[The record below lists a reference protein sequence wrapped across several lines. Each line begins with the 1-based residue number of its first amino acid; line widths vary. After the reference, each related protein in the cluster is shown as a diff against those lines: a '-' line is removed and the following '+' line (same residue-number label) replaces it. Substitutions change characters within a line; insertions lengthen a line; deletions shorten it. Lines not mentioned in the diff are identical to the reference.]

1 MRIRKPSPALV
12 VSIVALVMATTG
24 SAVAAIDFARN
35 AGAVDHLSAVG
46 ASSSLT
52 RAAGKLVATA
62 RGGSHKGKIPGKFL
76 ANVPIST
83 TFENAFQVPDNA
95 NGAPV
100 TLNATGFGPVT
111 ASCNDQNNKA
121 GVEDPSTTVS
131 FADGTSQTL
140 NIASTVG
147 SAAPDVAT
155 LAPTALHTVTI
166 NGSNTFEFQVEL
178 AHVVVEVKGQVR
190 QDGRGTAN
198 GVCFIA
204 GEVST
209 YTP

>member
-12 VSIVALVMATTG
+12 VSIVALVAAMSG

-35 AGAVDHLSAVG
+35 AGAVDHISAVR
-46 ASSSLT
+46 ASSSLSH
-52 RAAGKLVATA
+52 AAGKLVATA

-76 ANVPIST
+76 ANVPTST
-83 TFENAFQVPDNA
+83 TFESAFQVPDNA

-100 TLNATGFGPVT
+100 TLNAAAGGPLT
-111 ASCNDQNNKA
+111 ASCNDQNAKA
-121 GVEDPSTTVS
+121 GVEDPSTTLS
-131 FADGTSQTL
+131 IADATSQTL

-147 SAAPDVAT
+147 GGAPTVTT
-155 LAPTALHTVTI
+155 LAPNALHSITI
-166 NGSNTFEFQVEL
+166 NGSNTFRFQVE
-178 AHVVVEVKGQVR
+178 AFHVVVDVVGQVR
-190 QDGRGTAN
+190 QDGRGTAT
-198 GVCFIA
+198 GVCFVT